1 MGNEISFKLPLA
13 SLPCFENMFREIES
27 CMKSPVD
34 SSRISEIED
43 SDNPGIQSYGI
54 SVTTLEEVFL
64 RVAGCNID
72 IEDKQEDTFVSPHPE
87 DSLVSTGTTQ
97 KKTMQPKLLSSCN
110 EGAGFIITTIAK
122 ACRLIVAAVWT
133 FIGFIS
139 MHCCSCSIISR
150 SMFWRHC
157 KALFI
162 KRARS
167 ACRDGKTVA
176 FQLIIPA
183 VFLLLGLLLLQLKP
197 HPDQK
202 SITLTTEYFNPLL
215 SGNGGGGPIPFDL
228 SEPIA
233 KEVLCSIIYISIIF
247 FLMHALATF
256 HTFIPS
262 IHW

>member
-1 MGNEISFKLPLA
+1 
-13 SLPCFENMFREIES
+13 
-27 CMKSPVD
+27 MKSSVD
-34 SSRISEIED
+34 RSRINEIED
-43 SDNPGIQSYGI
+43 SDYPGIQSYGI

-64 RVAGCNID
+64 RVAGCNLD
-72 IEDKQEDTFVSPHPE
+72 IEDKQEDTSVSPDTEP
-87 DSLVSTGTTQ
+87 SLVCIESVQKSTI
-97 KKTMQPKLLSSCN
+97 QPKLLASCN
-110 EGAGFIITTIAK
+110 EGVAK
-122 ACRLIVAAVWT
+122 ACSLIVAAVWT

-139 MHCCSCSIISR
+139 MQCCGCSVISR

-167 ACRDGKTVA
+167 AFRDRKTVA

-183 VFLLLGLLLLQLKP
+183 MFLLFGLLLLQLKP

-202 SITLTTEYFNPLL
+202 SITLTTAYFNPLL

-233 KEVLCSIIYISIIF
+233 KEVYSILFSECLF
-247 FLMHALATF
+247 
-256 HTFIPS
+256 S
-262 IHW
+262 Q

>member
-27 CMKSPVD
+27 CMKSSVD
-34 SSRISEIED
+34 IPNISEIEG
-43 SDNPGIQSYGI
+43 SDYGIQSYGI

-64 RVAGCNID
+64 RVAGSNLD
-72 IEDKQEDTFVSPHPE
+72 IEDKQEDPLVSPDTE
-87 DSLVSTGTTQ
+87 ASMVCIGSTQ
-97 KKTMQPKLLSSCN
+97 KSTMQPKLLASCN
-110 EGAGFIITTIAK
+110 EGAGVIITSIAK

-139 MHCCSCSIISR
+139 MQCCGCSVISR

-167 ACRDGKTVA
+167 ALRDRKTVA
-176 FQLIIPA
+176 YQLIIPA
-183 VFLLLGLLLLQLKP
+183 VFLLFGLLFLQLKP
-197 HPDQK
+197 HPDQR

-233 KEVLCSIIYISIIF
+233 KEV
-247 FLMHALATF
+247 H
-256 HTFIPS
+256 
-262 IHW
+262 